1 MSEIFPPKNT
11 SRPTNHDTTKALISI
26 FDSSEGITSIL
37 ASEEAFFNCEI
48 TSGKLVLL
56 SNKSTAIGSFG
67 IAAPVLE
74 STFA

>member
-1 MSEIFPPKNT
+1 MSETFPKNT
-11 SRPTNHDTTKALISI
+11 SRPTNRDTTKALISI

-37 ASEEAFFNCEI
+37 ASEEVFFNCEI

-56 SNKSTAIGSFG
+56 PNKSTAVGFFG
-67 IAAPVLE
+67 IAAPVRE